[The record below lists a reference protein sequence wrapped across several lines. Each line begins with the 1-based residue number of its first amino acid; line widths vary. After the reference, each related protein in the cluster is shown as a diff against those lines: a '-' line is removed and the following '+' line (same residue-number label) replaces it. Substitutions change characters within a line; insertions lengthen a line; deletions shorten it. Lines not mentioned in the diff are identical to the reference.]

1 MTRPDPVAA
10 ALERWDA
17 ETNPIE
23 GPSEI
28 SMTGTIHAG
37 DALAALLRATN
48 PPAGAERATEP
59 VYTDDTPLMLEYRE
73 ADEPATPAVG
83 LDGDK
88 SVTGLLDD
96 PPSRITAAC
105 ELRVLATDDRMAEHQ
120 GVACLMGA
128 SAIEA
133 YSATP
138 AVGEDE
144 AIRKWLDARDCVGT
158 TEAMMD
164 AGDDLAARVHALLAD
179 VARLQKELDGT
190 TFREERYAEDAAGAR
205 LALEDARAETLK
217 WVTDH
222 AQLQGKLAAVRKV
235 AENYN
240 NVDFVGDGRIEMT
253 TNPCAAEILN
263 VLEGKP

>member
-10 ALERWDA
+10 ALEQGMNATVAWRSVRLA
-17 ETNPIE
+17 EKDL
-23 GPSEI
+23 GR
-28 SMTGTIHAG
+28 AG
-37 DALAALLRATN
+37 DNLAAYIETTLAALLREAN
-48 PPAGAERATEP
+48 PPSNSERSGDAAFDWNKAKPFQSAEEW
-59 VYTDDTPLMLEYRE
+59 YS
-73 ADEPATPAVG
+73 G
-83 LDGDK
+83 K
-88 SVTGLLDD
+88 
-96 PPSRITAAC
+96 PSNEETHARTAATVQW
-105 ELRVLATDDRMAEHQ
+105 LIEHGGRFPNESQ
-120 GVACLMGA
+120 PAA
-128 SAIEA
+128 
-133 YSATP
+133 P

-144 AIRKWLDARDCVGT
+144 AIRKWLDARDFIG